1 MTVEDFRNQFFADT
15 ERRTLTLDIT
25 SEDWAGL
32 CQVIEENEWEQDEGL
47 RYILA
52 AGRAY
57 IQTAALVTSPD
68 DLSADERAGGLQR
81 FQREIVEMRSQF
93 AVMRY
98 RAFYF
103 MQAVQLLE
111 MKLNACESQK
121 NLLRQANERL
131 RQKPPDGQP

>member
-1 MTVEDFRNQFFADT
+1 MTVEDFRLQFFPKT
-15 ERRTLTLDIT
+15 EPYTLTLEIT
-25 SEDWAGL
+25 SEEWAGL
-32 CQVIEENEWEQDEGL
+32 HQVIEENGWEQDNGL

-57 IQTAALVTSPD
+57 IQTAALAASPD
-68 DLSADERAGGLQR
+68 DPSTGERVNDLQR
-81 FQREIVEMRSQF
+81 FQREMVEMRSQL
-93 AVMRY
+93 AVMKY

-131 RQKPPDGQP
+131 RQKPPDVQP